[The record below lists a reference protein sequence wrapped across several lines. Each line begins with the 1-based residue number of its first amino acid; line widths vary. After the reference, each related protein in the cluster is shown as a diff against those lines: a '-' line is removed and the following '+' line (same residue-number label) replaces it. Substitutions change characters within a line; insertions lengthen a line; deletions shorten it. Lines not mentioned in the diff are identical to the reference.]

1 MTRDQLTR
9 AMPSS
14 ISSQVLKLL
23 RHLLCLGIL
32 FGLAGNGIAVAA
44 PCLFM
49 TQEQPAAM
57 AGMADCAMSAD
68 CADCAKS
75 EPGKTDKGDKGDKG
89 MKPGCLL
96 MAGCTVAMAMKEPAA
111 ASAAMRAAPVS
122 DYWPVA
128 ANLVGREIVPEPE
141 PPTLLG

>member
-1 MTRDQLTR
+1 MARDQLTQ
-9 AMPSS
+9 AKPSS
-14 ISSQVLKLL
+14 ISSHVLKLL

-49 TQEQPAAM
+49 AKEQPAAM
-57 AGMADCAMSAD
+57 AGMADCTMPVH
-68 CADCAKS
+68 CADCVAKS
-75 EPGKTDKGDKGDKG
+75 EPGKTDKGDRG
-89 MKPGCLL
+89 MKPGCML
-96 MAGCTVAMAMKEPAA
+96 MAGCAVAMAMKEPAA
-111 ASAAMRAAPVS
+111 ASAVMHTAPVS